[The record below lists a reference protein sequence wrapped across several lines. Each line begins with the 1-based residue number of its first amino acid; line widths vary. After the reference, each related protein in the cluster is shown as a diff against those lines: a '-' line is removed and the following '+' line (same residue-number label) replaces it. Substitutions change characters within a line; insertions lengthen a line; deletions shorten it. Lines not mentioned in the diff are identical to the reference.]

1 MALAFALP
9 SSYVSIITK
18 FSKNVKSKLR
28 NDRNIAHC
36 TKGVCLAVRTI
47 DKINYYLT
55 KENKNGADLCEY
67 LGVSSG
73 VYSQWNTGRTHPRKS
88 KLPIIAE
95 YLGVEVSDIQGDDT
109 NKKEK
114 PTAQGDGLTEKDV
127 ICVRY
132 VEKAKKIAKKKG
144 IAFTHISTELGKSR
158 GYLSEMLA
166 NGRDLPDHM
175 LADVASLL
183 GVTVDDLRGDT
194 ENEKKP
200 TAQSDGLISSLPQD
214 VQEIISLC
222 QKNPR
227 LASALLNLAHQLQNR
242 SSDPA

>member
-28 NDRNIAHC
+28 NNRNIAHF
-36 TKGVCLAVRTI
+36 TKGVCLTVRTI
-47 DKINYYLT
+47 DKINYYLN

-114 PTAQGDGLTEKDV
+114 PTAQGGELTEKDV
-127 ICVRY
+127 ALVKWFR
-132 VEKAKKIAKKKG
+132 
-144 IAFTHISTELGKSR
+144 
-158 GYLSEMLA
+158 
-166 NGRDLPDHM
+166 
-175 LADVASLL
+175 
-183 GVTVDDLRGDT
+183 
-194 ENEKKP
+194 
-200 TAQSDGLISSLPQD
+200 SLPEEKLRAILVSQD
-214 VQEIISLC
+214 APEE
-222 QKNPR
+222 
-227 LASALLNLAHQLQNR
+227 LL
-242 SSDPA
+242 D

>member
-1 MALAFALP
+1 MF
-9 SSYVSIITK
+9 YDT
-18 FSKNVKSKLR
+18 FHKLCL
-28 NDRNIAHC
+28 D
-36 TKGVCLAVRTI
+36 KGVSDSRACTDMGLSRSYAA
-47 DKINYYLT
+47 KM
-55 KENKNGADLCEY
+55 KNKDGTPSMDSLSAMSEY
-67 LGVSSG
+67 FGVS
-73 VYSQWNTGRTHPRKS
+73 VD
-88 KLPIIAE
+88 
-95 YLGVEVSDIQGDDT
+95 YLLHGDEPQ
-109 NKKEK
+109 KEK

>member
-36 TKGVCLAVRTI
+36 TKGMCLAVRTI

-114 PTAQGDGLTEKDV
+114 PTAQGDGL
-127 ICVRY
+127 
-132 VEKAKKIAKKKG
+132 
-144 IAFTHISTELGKSR
+144 IS
-158 GYLSEMLA
+158 
-166 NGRDLPDHM
+166 DLP
-175 LADVASLL
+175 
-183 GVTVDDLRGDT
+183 
-194 ENEKKP
+194 EN
-200 TAQSDGLISSLPQD
+200 I
-214 VQEIISLC
+214 
-222 QKNPR
+222 QK
-227 LASALLNLAHQLQNR
+227 LVSICLQNPDFTVLLLTLAQR
-242 SSDPA
+242 MQNPPADPA